1 MKVSAT
7 VFNKGSTKITLE
19 ANAKTISA
27 LEHALYIVKVNQ
39 NTEGDPLANKQSV
52 QAYKALKELF
62 NILGI
67 EA

>member
-1 MKVSAT
+1 M
-7 VFNKGSTKITLE
+7 KITLLANHKNTE
-19 ANAKTISA
+19 A
-27 LEHALYIVKVNQ
+27 LFHALYIVKVNQ
-39 NTEGDPLANKQSV
+39 NTEGEPLANKQSV